1 MRVRETEE
9 LLKDAAIG
17 KTLKIVVLVRDPRG
31 VINSRIA
38 MPWCKRSKIC
48 GDPAMTCEDL
58 QDDVLAAHELE
69 KRYPG
74 WFY

>member
-1 MRVRETEE
+1 MSRKRT
-9 LLKDAAIG
+9 KDAALE

-38 MPWCKRSKIC
+38 MSWCDKSCR
-48 GDPAMTCEDL
+48 DPSIVCEAL
-58 QDDVLAAHELE
+58 QDNVLAASELE